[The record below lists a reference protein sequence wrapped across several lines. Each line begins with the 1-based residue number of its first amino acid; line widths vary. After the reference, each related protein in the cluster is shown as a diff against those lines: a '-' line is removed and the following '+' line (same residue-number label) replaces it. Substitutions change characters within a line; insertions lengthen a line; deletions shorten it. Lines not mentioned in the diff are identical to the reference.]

1 MKKLWRPT
9 LTTKEAVAI
18 CGSLSNPSKMPGHGY
33 ALPAYRCRIGSLL
46 QLIPKAICHYCYAL
60 RGRYLFSRVK
70 AAMEKRFSSLS
81 DPRWADAISTLICRS
96 GDRYFRWH
104 DSGDLKDLEHLRKI
118 VRVCLNLPRIKFWL
132 PTREYQTVETFR
144 RMGGAIP
151 SNLCIR
157 YSAHLIDGLPP
168 RGYRMPAS
176 TVVSGS
182 TNPPPGSHVCPAP
195 KQNNACGSC
204 RACWDPTVKLVS
216 YHLKWRGQVVI
227 HAMKTREAN
236 DAAR

>member
-1 MKKLWRPT
+1 MKERWRPT

-33 ALPAYRCRIGSLL
+33 ALPATRCRIGSLL
-46 QLIPKAICHYCYAL
+46 QLIPKAICHSCYAL
-60 RGRYLFSRVK
+60 RGRYLFPRVK

-81 DPRWADAISTLICRS
+81 DPRWADAISTLIYRS
-96 GDRYFRWH
+96 KDRYFRWH

-132 PTREYQTVETFR
+132 PTREYQTVETYR
-144 RMGGAIP
+144 RMGGVIP
-151 SNLCIR
+151 RNLCIR

-168 RGYRMPAS
+168 RGYHMPAS
-176 TVVSGS
+176 TVVSGTGS
-182 TNPPPGSHVCPAP
+182 LPGSHVCPAP
-195 KQNNACGSC
+195 TQNNACGSC
-204 RACWDPTVKLVS
+204 RACWDPKVKLVS
-216 YHLKWRGQVVI
+216 YHLKWHGPVQI
-227 HAMKTREAN
+227 QAMRPREAN

>member
-1 MKKLWRPT
+1 VKTTWTPT
-9 LTTKEAVAI
+9 LTEKQAVTI

-60 RGRYLFSRVK
+60 RGRYLFPKVK

-81 DPRWADAISTLICRS
+81 DPRWADAITTLIYHS

-104 DSGDLKDLEHLRKI
+104 DSGDLKDLEHLHKI
-118 VRVCLNLPRIKFWL
+118 VRVCLNLPRVKFWL
-132 PTREYQTVETFR
+132 PTREYQTVETYR
-144 RMGGAIP
+144 RMGGVIP
-151 SNLCIR
+151 RNLCIR

-182 TNPPPGSHVCPAP
+182 GSPPRSHVCPAP
-195 KQNNACGSC
+195 TQNNACGSC
-204 RACWDPTVKLVS
+204 RACWDPKVKLVS
-216 YHLKWRGQVVI
+216 YHLKWRGPVVI
-227 HAMKTREAN
+227 QAMKTREVN
-236 DAAR
+236 DAPR